1 MNSIPLLRLFG
12 VEIRVHISW
21 TVILAVVAVNVESQV
36 GRVEPGSSAA
46 VRWAVAAVVAASLL
60 VSAVL
65 HELGHAY
72 AGRRAGVWDGPVVV
86 YFFGAAATTTLTT
99 RRPRDEIVIAV
110 AGSVVSLTLGAVLV
124 LAGLAAG
131 RAGPTTIQA
140 AGEVAVVVGTL
151 NLLLGGFNLL
161 PAFPLDGGRVIRG
174 IAWHRSRDP
183 DLGLR
188 AAARVGRW
196 FGFGLTALGFIVIVA
211 ADSIDGLMIA
221 LCGWFLVNTSGA
233 ALRQAQFDVV
243 VGDLRVGEVMDRMV
257 QGVPPGLTI
266 DTFAARM
273 LDGSASPSLP
283 VVRGADLVGVI
294 GQTQLRRI
302 RPGRWA
308 TTRAED
314 LMVAVPGL
322 PVIDSATPIRAVLE
336 QLQRYRLDG
345 LPVVDAGTLAGIV
358 TRQGVLEALRLRAL
372 AQRPAAG
379 WR

>member
-1 MNSIPLLRLFG
+1 MSSIPLLRLFG
-12 VEIRVHISW
+12 FEIRVHVSW
-21 TVILAVVAVNVESQV
+21 AVIMAVIAVTAEGQI
-36 GRVEPGSSAA
+36 GRVEPGMGVA

-72 AGRRAGVWDGPVVV
+72 VARRAGVSDGPVVV

-99 RRPRDEIVIAV
+99 RRPRDEVVVAV
-110 AGSVVSLTLGAVLV
+110 AGSMVSFALGAVLV

-131 RAGPTTIQA
+131 RAGPTAVQG

-161 PAFPLDGGRVIRG
+161 PAFPLDGGRVVRG
-174 IAWHRSRDP
+174 IAWHRSGDP

-188 AAARVGRW
+188 AAARVGRR
-196 FGFGLTALGFIVIVA
+196 FGLGLAALGFIVIVA
-211 ADSIDGLMIA
+211 ADSLDGLMIA
-221 LCGWFLVNTSGA
+221 LCGWFLVSTSGA
-233 ALRQAQFDVV
+233 ALRQAQFDAV
-243 VGDLRVGEVMDRMV
+243 VGDLRVGDVMDRMV

-266 DTFAARM
+266 DTFAARV

-283 VVRGADLVGVI
+283 VVRGPHLLGVI
-294 GQTQLRRI
+294 GQAQLRRI
-302 RPGRWA
+302 RPNRWA

-314 LMVAVPGL
+314 LMVAAPGL

-336 QLQRYRLDG
+336 QLQRHGLDG
-345 LPVVDAGTLAGIV
+345 LPVVDAGTLAGVV
-358 TRQGVLEALRLRAL
+358 TRQGVVEALRLRAL
-372 AQRPAAG
+372 AQRPAGG